1 MKRRISLIIA
11 AVLCILV
18 AMAMS
23 VCVSADQPDSSDK
36 VGKMTV
42 VYLRDN
48 GTGDGSDYANAV
60 GTLED
65 AYMMLDLSKDC
76 TIVVCD
82 VYTYIN
88 STFSIGAEKAYT
100 GSVTFTSCY
109 GGYDYRTIGAKF
121 EFDPF
126 RFICWGETKFEYIEF
141 HTPGT
146 NMLVV
151 GQHNPVTVGEGVKI
165 SGAQMTGGSVAK
177 SFCIL
182 GGYQKQRNDSDP
194 VVPPMED
201 NRDTNITV
209 MSGQYLYIVPFSR
222 QANGNTYMGTAHVK
236 IGGDADVSVLHGS
249 AIGTGTQVGNVEI
262 ELSGNAVIGSFYG
275 ATETGISAK
284 SFTLNWK
291 SGTFKTRFEWECSF
305 SNAVDLTV
313 EGNTVVNASP
323 DVKAQAGYDK
333 IAPLFDQIGTAE
345 NGTAYVPAVNPNSA
359 KPGDDI
365 LKAPTTT
372 KTPNPPAAADTTAA
386 PEDTKAPDSE
396 AAETTTKVEK
406 ETKPVFTRAPR
417 DTESSDAPGTNDG
430 NNTSDGNNNS
440 LLPLII
446 GGAAAVVVAAVIVVV
461 IISKKKR
468 AE

>member
-1 MKRRISLIIA
+1 MKKRLSLIIA
-11 AVLCILV
+11 AVLCVLC
-18 AMAMS
+18 AMAAVMT
-23 VCVSADQPDSSDK
+23 VSAAETTDSSDK

-82 VYTYIN
+82 VFTQIN
-88 STFSIGAEKAYT
+88 STFSIGQQNAYT
-100 GSVTFTSCY
+100 GSVTITSCY

-126 RFICWGETKFEYIEF
+126 RWLCWGETRFEYIEF

-146 NMLVV
+146 NLLVV

-165 SGAQMTGGSVAK
+165 SGDSMTGGSVAK

-182 GGYQKQRNDSDP
+182 GGWQKQRNEQDP

-209 MSGQYLYIVPFSR
+209 MSGQYIYIIPFSR
-222 QANGNTYMGTAHVK
+222 QVGGNTYMGTAHIK
-236 IGGDADVSVLHGS
+236 IGGNADVSVLHGT
-249 AIGTGTQVGNVEI
+249 AVGANTEVGNVEI
-262 ELSGNAVIGSFYG
+262 ELTDNATIGSFYG
-275 ATETGISAK
+275 ATETGIKAK
-284 SFTLNWK
+284 NITFNWK
-291 SGTFKTRFEWECSF
+291 SGTIKTRFQWECEF
-305 SNAVDLTV
+305 STAADITTSETTLNVSA
-313 EGNTVVNASP
+313 
-323 DVKAQAGYDK
+323 DVKNAANYTTIATLFDK
-333 IAPLFDQIGTAE
+333 IGSVEKDAAYNAPA
-345 NGTAYVPAVNPNSA
+345 NPNTK

-372 KTPNPPAAADTTAA
+372 KTPAAPSVIDPVVTTPTEDNAQDTT
-386 PEDTKAPDSE
+386 P
-396 AAETTTKVEK
+396 AETKPVTEK
-406 ETKPVFTRAPR
+406 ETKPAFTRAPR
-417 DTESSDAPGTNDG
+417 DEQTNAPGE
-430 NNTSDGNNNS
+430 NNNGGDGATGGGNGA
-440 LLPLII
+440 LIGI
-446 GGAAAVVVAAVIVVV
+446 IAAVAGLAVVAVVVVVV
-461 IISKKKR
+461 IKKKK
-468 AE
+468 A